1 MNLTKQ
7 ALRSTCLESPWAAL
21 LWGRGMSKG
30 RRGYSPFLR
39 GLGFEGAKFFAYE
52 GKKLLSLS

>member
-1 MNLTKQ
+1 VNF
-7 ALRSTCLESPWAAL
+7 LRNVAIPKSPWAAL

-39 GLGFEGAKFFAYE
+39 GLGSEGAKFFAYE
-52 GKKLLSLS
+52 GKKLLSLL